1 MAEPVYSSIIRAALV
16 LFKSLDLEFDSRGQ
30 DNVPDTGGG
39 VVVINHTGYLD
50 FAIAGVPFWYAQKRF
65 VRFMAKD
72 DVFHHPISGP
82 LMKGMKHIPVDRT
95 AGAAAYQEAVNALK
109 GGEFVGVFP
118 EATVSQSFCLKEFK
132 SGAARMA
139 MESGTPVIP
148 LVIWGSQRIWTKGR
162 KRAMIK
168 DGRHTPITISLGASI
183 APLPGETAEALSG
196 RVRDVMQSMLEK
208 VQADYPVQPSG
219 PDDRWWLPDHLGGT
233 APTPEEAW
241 KADAEESAAKALK
254 RAEKQAAAQAKGKK
268 R

>member
-16 LFKSLDLEFDSRGQ
+16 LFRSLDLTFDTRGQ
-30 DNVPDTGGG
+30 DNVPASGGG

-50 FAIAGVPFWYAQKRF
+50 FAIAGVPFWFARKRF

-95 AGAAAYQEAVNALK
+95 AGAAAYQAAVEALSR
-109 GGEFVGVFP
+109 GEFVGVFP

-139 MESGTPVIP
+139 MESGTPIIP

-162 KRAMIK
+162 KRRMIR
-168 DGRHTPITISLGASI
+168 DGRHTPVTISVGGPIS
-183 APLPGETAEALSG
+183 PRDGETPEALSC
-196 RVRDVMQSMLEK
+196 RVREVMQGILEA
-208 VQADYPVQPSG
+208 VQADYPQQPSG
-219 PDDRWWLPDHLGGT
+219 PADRWWLR
-233 APTPEEAW
+233 
-241 KADAEESAAKALK
+241 
-254 RAEKQAAAQAKGKK
+254 RAEKQAAAQAKTAGRGKA
-268 R
+268 